1 MMKKLS
7 ISLVVVLILLV
18 GGLRWVGIS
27 IFAIDDALDVSTG
40 LGAKI
45 ACSGKFVG
53 GLSQAQIVSDLAGY
67 SPANNMLDIEYSE
80 NKVTT
85 DFLGLSQASAT
96 YRKGLG
102 CTIDNELA
110 TFDVGTLIVPTL
122 NQSSLLWP
130 AGETVNSINA
140 NLQQIVDDIVA
151 ADNLAGLDTRA
162 LLVIKNGNLIAESY
176 GPDFNQNSKLLGWSM
191 GKSLT
196 SIMMGNLALN
206 HGVNAADTMLFES
219 WKADQRKDITLKSL
233 LQMSSGLEFD
243 ENYIPG
249 TDATRMLFLEPS
261 TSKYAVNKP
270 LANPIGEQF
279 YYSSGTTN
287 ILMRYIFETLGGD
300 QQTLVDYFYQQIAK
314 PLGLTHTV
322 FEVDSEGIFV
332 GSSYIFSSARDWA
345 RMGLLMI
352 NQGVINNQQVLSK
365 EWVQASSTPNES
377 ANDGSYGYQFWLNR
391 GGESLR
397 WPELPEDTYAMLGN
411 RKQRVMMFPSQNV
424 VIVRLGWGSSY
435 PDDEN
440 FSSILAALDDQ

>member
-1 MMKKLS
+1 MKKLS
-7 ISLVVVLILLV
+7 ISLVVVFISAV
-18 GGLRWVGIS
+18 IGLRWVGIS
-27 IFAIDDALDVSTG
+27 ILAIDDALDVSTG

-67 SPANNMLDIEYSE
+67 SPANNILDIEYSE

-110 TFDVGTLIVPTL
+110 TFDLDTLVVPTL
-122 NQSSLLWP
+122 QQSSLLWP
-130 AGETVNSINA
+130 TGETVTSINT
-140 NLQQIVDDIVA
+140 NLQMVVDDIVA
-151 ADNLAGLDTRA
+151 ADNQAGLDTRA
-162 LLVIKNGNLIAESY
+162 LLVIKNGNLLAESY
-176 GPDFNQNSKLLGWSM
+176 GPDFTQNSKFLGWSM

-196 SIMMGNLALN
+196 SIMVGNLALK
-206 HGVNAADTMLFES
+206 HSVKDTETMLFES
-219 WKADQRKDITLKSL
+219 WKGDERKDITLKNL

-261 TSKYAVNKP
+261 TSKYAVHKP

-287 ILMRYIFETLGGD
+287 ILMRYIFNTLGSD
-300 QQTLVDYFYQQIAK
+300 QQTLVDYFYQQIAQ
-314 PLGLTHTV
+314 PLGLAHTV
-322 FEVDSEGIFV
+322 FEVDAEGIFV
-332 GSSYIFSSARDWA
+332 GSSYIFASARDWA

-352 NQGVINNQQVLSK
+352 NQGVINNQQILSK
-365 EWVQASSTPNES
+365 EWVQASYTPNES
-377 ANDGSYGYQFWLNR
+377 QNDGSYGYQFWLNR
-391 GGESLR
+391 GSEKLR

-411 RKQRVMMFPSQNV
+411 RKQRVMMFPSQNT

-435 PDDEN
+435 PDDDN
-440 FSSILAALDDQ
+440 FGKILAELN